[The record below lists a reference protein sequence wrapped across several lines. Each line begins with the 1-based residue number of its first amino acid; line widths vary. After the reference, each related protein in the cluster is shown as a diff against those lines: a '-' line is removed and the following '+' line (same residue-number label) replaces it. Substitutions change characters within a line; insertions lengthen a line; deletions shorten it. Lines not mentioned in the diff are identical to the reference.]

1 MRNKPTRK
9 GDRLIES
16 LASGVVV
23 FDLNKFIVSSS
34 VTQFACGYVR
44 VPGDHTLH
52 IRVSHK
58 SDEKGSSIGEL
69 DDFSASDYN
78 HRYGRRARR
87 G

>member
-1 MRNKPTRK
+1 MRNKPCRK
-9 GDRLIES
+9 GDRLIKS

-23 FDLNKFIVSSS
+23 FDPNKFIVSFS
-34 VTQFACGYVR
+34 VTQFPCGYVR
-44 VPGDHTLH
+44 VLRDHTLH

-58 SDEKGSSIGEL
+58 PDEKGSSISEL
-69 DDFSASDYN
+69 DGLSASDYN